1 MGGFFGGGQR
11 DDGAAE
17 RQREVDRRAREDADR
32 RRREAEAESR
42 RLTKEK
48 DDLAKYRLDAKRR
61 GRLGTILT
69 SSEGLEEE
77 DVIKKT
83 LLGG

>member
-1 MGGFFGGGQR
+1 MSFFGGGRR
-11 DDGAAE
+11 DDGEA
-17 RQREVDRRAREDADR
+17 QRRAEESRREADR
-32 RRREAEAESR
+32 LRREAEAESR

-48 DDLAKYRLDAKRR
+48 EDLAKYRLDAKRR
-61 GRLGTILT
+61 GRGGTILT
-69 SSEGLEEE
+69 SSEGLEDE

>member
-1 MGGFFGGGQR
+1 MGGFFGGNR
-11 DDGAAE
+11 DDGSA
-17 RQREVDRRAREDADR
+17 QRERRAREEADR
-32 RRREAEAESR
+32 RRREAEAEQR

-48 DDLAKYRLDAKRR
+48 EDLAKYRLDAKRR

>member
-1 MGGFFGGGQR
+1 MGGFFGGNR

-17 RQREVDRRAREDADR
+17 RERKAREDADR
-32 RRREAEAESR
+32 RRREAEAEQR
-42 RLTKEK
+42 RMTKEK
-48 DDLAKYRLDAKRR
+48 EDLAKYRLDAKRR

-69 SSEGLEEE
+69 SSEGLEDEE
-77 DVIKKT
+77 IVKKT

>member
-1 MGGFFGGGQR
+1 MGGFFGGNR
-11 DDGAAE
+11 DDGEA
-17 RQREVDRRAREDADR
+17 QRRADEARRAREDADR
-32 RRREAEAESR
+32 RRREAEAESK

>member
-1 MGGFFGGGQR
+1 MGGFFGGNR
-11 DDGAAE
+11 DDGSA
-17 RQREVDRRAREDADR
+17 QREADRRAREEADR

-48 DDLAKYRLDAKRR
+48 EDLAKYRLDAKRR

-69 SSEGLEEE
+69 SAEGLEDE
-77 DVIKKT
+77 DSVKKT

>member
-1 MGGFFGGGQR
+1 MGGFFGGGR
-11 DDGAAE
+11 DDSAQRAAE
-17 RQREVDRRAREDADR
+17 EARREADR
-32 RRREAEAESR
+32 KRREAEAESR

-48 DDLAKYRLDAKRR
+48 EDLAKYRLDAKRR

-69 SSEGLEEE
+69 SSEGLEDE
-77 DVIKKT
+77 DIVKKT

>member
-1 MGGFFGGGQR
+1 MAQHK
-11 DDGAAE
+11 E
-17 RQREVDRRAREDADR
+17 KQIEQAREDADR

-48 DDLAKYRLDAKRR
+48 DDLAKYRLDSKRR

>member
-1 MGGFFGGGQR
+1 MGGFFGGQQR
-11 DDGAAE
+11 DDSAE
-17 RQREVDRRAREDADR
+17 REAKRQRELAEQRRK
-32 RRREAEAESR
+32 EAEAESR

-69 SSEGLEEE
+69 SSEGLDEETE
-77 DVIKKT
+77 IKKT

>member
-1 MGGFFGGGQR
+1 MGGFIGGGSR
-11 DDGAAE
+11 DDGSA
-17 RQREVDRRAREDADR
+17 QREADRRAREEADR

-48 DDLAKYRLDAKRR
+48 EDLQKYRLDSKRR

-69 SSEGLEEE
+69 SAEGLEDEE
-77 DVIKKT
+77 IVKKT

>member
-1 MGGFFGGGQR
+1 MGGFFGGGRQ
-11 DDGAAE
+11 DDSA
-17 RQREVDRRAREDADR
+17 QREADRRAREDADR

-69 SSEGLEEE
+69 SAEGLEDE
-77 DVIKKT
+77 DIVKKT

>member
-1 MGGFFGGGQR
+1 MGGFFGGRQ
-11 DDGAAE
+11 DDGGAAE
-17 RQREVDRRAREDADR
+17 RERKAREDADR
-32 RRREAEAESR
+32 RRREAEAESK

-69 SSEGLEEE
+69 SSEGLDEETE
-77 DVIKKT
+77 IKKT

>member
-1 MGGFFGGGQR
+1 MGGFFGGSR
-11 DDGAAE
+11 DDGSA
-17 RQREVDRRAREDADR
+17 QREADRRAREEADR
-32 RRREAEAESR
+32 RRKEAEAESR

-48 DDLAKYRLDAKRR
+48 EDLAKYRLDAKRR

-69 SSEGLEEE
+69 SSEGLEDETE
-77 DVIKKT
+77 IKKT

>member
-1 MGGFFGGGQR
+1 MGGFFGGGR
-11 DDGAAE
+11 DDSAQREAE
-17 RQREVDRRAREDADR
+17 RRRQEADR

-48 DDLAKYRLDAKRR
+48 EDLAKYRLDSKRR

>member
-1 MGGFFGGGQR
+1 MGGFFGGNR
-11 DDGAAE
+11 DDGEA
-17 RQREVDRRAREDADR
+17 QRRAEEARREADR

-48 DDLAKYRLDAKRR
+48 EDLAKYRLDSKRR

>member
-1 MGGFFGGGQR
+1 MGGFFGGGNR
-11 DDGAAE
+11 DDGSA
-17 RQREVDRRAREDADR
+17 QREADRRAREEADR
-32 RRREAEAESR
+32 RRKEAEAESR

-48 DDLAKYRLDAKRR
+48 EDLAKYRLDAKRR

-69 SSEGLEEE
+69 SSEGLEDETE
-77 DVIKKT
+77 IKKT

>member
-1 MGGFFGGGQR
+1 MGGFFGGNR

-17 RQREVDRRAREDADR
+17 RERRAREEADR

-69 SSEGLEEE
+69 SSEGLEDE
-77 DVIKKT
+77 DIIKKT

>member
-1 MGGFFGGGQR
+1 MGGFFGGGRR
-11 DDGAAE
+11 DDGSA
-17 RQREVDRRAREDADR
+17 QREADRRAREEADR

-48 DDLAKYRLDAKRR
+48 EDIQKYRLDSKRR

>member
-11 DDGAAE
+11 DDGSA
-17 RQREVDRRAREDADR
+17 QREADRRAREDADR

-69 SSEGLEEE
+69 SSEGLDEETE
-77 DVIKKT
+77 IKKT

>member
-1 MGGFFGGGQR
+1 MGGFFGGRR
-11 DDGAAE
+11 DDGEAQRKAE
-17 RQREVDRRAREDADR
+17 EARREADR

-48 DDLAKYRLDAKRR
+48 DDLAKYRLDSKRR

-69 SSEGLEEE
+69 SAEGLEEE

>member
-1 MGGFFGGGQR
+1 MGGFFGGGRR
-11 DDGAAE
+11 DDGEA
-17 RQREVDRRAREDADR
+17 QRRADEARRAREDADR

-69 SSEGLEEE
+69 SAEGLEDEE
-77 DVIKKT
+77 IVKKT

>member
-1 MGGFFGGGQR
+1 MGGFFGGNR
-11 DDGAAE
+11 DDGSA
-17 RQREVDRRAREDADR
+17 QREADRRAREEADR

-69 SSEGLEEE
+69 SSEGLDEETE
-77 DVIKKT
+77 IKKT

>member
-1 MGGFFGGGQR
+1 MGGFFGGNR

-17 RQREVDRRAREDADR
+17 RERRAREEADR
-32 RRREAEAESR
+32 RRREAEAEQR

-48 DDLAKYRLDAKRR
+48 EDLAKYRLDAKRR

-69 SSEGLEEE
+69 SSEGLEDE

>member
-1 MGGFFGGGQR
+1 MGGFFGGNR
-11 DDGAAE
+11 DDGEA
-17 RQREVDRRAREDADR
+17 QRRAEEARREADR

-48 DDLAKYRLDAKRR
+48 EDLAKYRLDSKRR

-69 SSEGLEEE
+69 SSEGLEDE
-77 DVIKKT
+77 DIVKKT